1 MFNMNLNKLNVNE
14 AELKAFIYQQLNEI
28 QPFVG
33 DCDVGIKMIYTPDN
47 QFLVRMQ
54 ASHEGGDVEVEG
66 TNEDVYSALSQ
77 AKHALIRTFSSLDQN
92 ESEDEESE
100 SSRDNEIQ
108 TALSKKEM
116 KH

>member
-1 MFNMNLNKLNVNE
+1 MFAMNLNKLNVNE

-33 DCDVGIKMIYTPDN
+33 ESEVGIRMTYTDDN

-54 ASHEGGDVEVEG
+54 ASHEAGDVEVEG
-66 TNEDVYSALSQ
+66 SHEDVYSALSQ
-77 AKHALIRTFSSLDQN
+77 AKQALIRTFSSLDNQED
-92 ESEDEESE
+92 ESEDLRVS
-100 SSRDNEIQ
+100 EIQ
-108 TALSKKEM
+108 SALAKKDL